1 MLKPTSTFNPNDSFA
16 HSFPPLASL
25 QRRLVDA
32 LQHASRLGLIA
43 PAAAASTVSAFSVA
57 ICGGISLS
65 LALAASLLVYS
76 SYLIDHLADV
86 GRFDSELDSDRGRS
100 MARHQRIFAVYGVS
114 TFLGAIAITALEANS
129 ASVLLLL
136 TFPLSVVLYGTE
148 WFGRLTF
155 GLLRYRRLKDIPGIK
170 AFYTAFFW
178 GLLMVYADCFLGG
191 GGLPI
196 LAFFFGYM
204 LMSLFVNTV
213 FCDFKDLHRDR
224 ADGVA
229 TLPLLLGVP
238 QTFQL
243 LHLVNHFSLLW
254 LCGFVATGWVPVG
267 LLGLALIHPY
277 VSAVLGHGKRGL
289 VKGKLPGEAVMD
301 AGFLLWLPC
310 VLLGFWLFSTLA

>member
-1 MLKPTSTFNPNDSFA
+1 MLKPTLTFNPNDAFA
-16 HSFPPLASL
+16 HSFSPLVPL
-25 QRRLVDA
+25 QHRLANA
-32 LQHASRLGLIA
+32 LQHGSRLGLVV
-43 PAAAASTVSAFSVA
+43 PVGAASTVSAVSVA
-57 ICGGISLS
+57 ISGGISWS
-65 LALAASLLVYS
+65 LALATFLLVYS

-100 MARHQRIFAVYGVS
+100 MARHQRIFAVCGVS
-114 TFLGAIAITALEANS
+114 AFLGAIAITALEANLAS
-129 ASVLLLL
+129 ALLLL
-136 TFPLSVVLYGTE
+136 AFPLSVVLYGTE

-155 GLLRYRRLKDIPGIK
+155 GLLKYRRLKDIPGIK

-191 GGLPI
+191 GGLPV

-204 LMSLFVNTV
+204 LMSDFVNTV

-243 LHLVNHFSLLW
+243 LGLVNQFSVLW
-254 LCGFVATGWVPVG
+254 LCGFVAVGWVPVG
-267 LLGLALIHPY
+267 LLGLVLIHPY
-277 VSAVLGHGKRGL
+277 VSAVLGHGERGL
-289 VKGKLPGEAVMD
+289 AKGKLPGDAVMD
-301 AGFLLWLPC
+301 AEFLLWLPC
-310 VLLGFWLFSTLA
+310 TLLGFWLFSTLA

>member
-1 MLKPTSTFNPNDSFA
+1 MLKPTLTINPNDFFA
-16 HSFPPLASL
+16 HSFSPLAPL
-25 QRRLVDA
+25 QRRLADA
-32 LQHASRLGLIA
+32 LQYGSRLGLVV
-43 PAAAASTVSAFSVA
+43 PAGAASTVSAVSVA
-57 ICGGISLS
+57 ISGGISWS
-65 LALAASLLVYS
+65 LALATFLLVYS

-100 MARHQRIFAVYGVS
+100 MARHQRIFAVCGVS
-114 TFLGAIAITALEANS
+114 AFLGAFAITALEADL

-136 TFPLSVVLYGTE
+136 AFPLSVVLYGTE

-155 GLLRYRRLKDIPGIK
+155 GLLKYRRLKDIPGIK

-196 LAFFFGYM
+196 LVFFFGYM
-204 LMSLFVNTV
+204 LMSDFVNTV

-224 ADGVA
+224 VDGVA

-243 LHLVNHFSLLW
+243 LRLVNHFSVLW
-254 LCGFVATGWVPVG
+254 LCGFVAAGWVPVG
-267 LLGLALIHPY
+267 LLGLVLIHPY
-277 VSAVLGHGKRGL
+277 LSAVLGHGERGL
-289 VKGKLPGEAVMD
+289 AKGQLPGDAVMD
-301 AGFLLWLPC
+301 AEFLLWLPC
-310 VLLGFWLFSTLA
+310 ALLGFWLFSTLA